1 MARKQSE
8 IIKSNELDVALLKE
22 IYEHE
27 LSLKEIAAKV
37 KEIKDRQKNLIW
49 QVQQKNITRAGNYE
63 LVPVVKINRYIDV
76 VVARSLL
83 DDDKFMEAIS
93 MSISKAEY
101 HLTKENLELC
111 THKTPSTTYKVIKH
125 DL

>member
-27 LSLKEIAAKV
+27 LSLKEIATKV

-49 QVQQKNITRAGNYE
+49 QAQQKKITCAGNYE
-63 LVPVVKINRYIDV
+63 LV
-76 VVARSLL
+76 
-83 DDDKFMEAIS
+83 
-93 MSISKAEY
+93 SKARITRTIDMAALWSWAPKDLVMKIAKVALKDAERVFS
-101 HLTKENLELC
+101 KEQVEKV
-111 THKTPSTTYKVIKH
+111 TIKTPSTTYKVIKH